1 MSITLWVFF
10 LILFFSTYSK
20 ILVKDL
26 QLQKQG
32 FFFLSQCLN
41 SMLVLGGLCTAKPF
55 GSDVYKPMW
64 ILQNHRE
71 SAVAETLNS
80 GIPSLS

>member
-10 LILFFSTYSK
+10 YFIFLHLF
-20 ILVKDL
+20 KDSGEGPAAPRTRL
-26 QLQKQG
+26 
-32 FFFLSQCLN
+32 FFLSQCLN